1 MSTIVLLDSIAAA
14 QEIAFQLRGTW
25 DEFNAVEVKDLDYA
39 ALIHA
44 AKSIESEWCEVSS
57 SEFISP
63 HTEKVNLSVA
73 IELSEV
79 APLRVRLTFP
89 VARAEVYWAIYD
101 WKGSQNAGG
110 ISKGTGIS
118 KSTVQGH
125 LSALEKAQAISS
137 SGRPKQYTVEENCP
151 QEYMLQLEY
160 IAPLARLSRGLRGRP
175 QY

>member
-1 MSTIVLLDSIAAA
+1 MSTIVLLDSITAA

-25 DEFNAVEVKDLDYA
+25 DGFNAVEVKDLDHA

-44 AKSIESEWCEVSS
+44 AKSVESKWCEVGS
-57 SEFISP
+57 SEFIFD
-63 HTEKVNLSVA
+63 HTEKANLSVA

-79 APLRVRLTFP
+79 NPLRVQLTFP
-89 VARAEVYWAIYD
+89 ISRAEVYWAIHD
-101 WKGSQNAGG
+101 WKGSQNAGN

-125 LSALEKAQAISS
+125 LYALEKASAICSM
-137 SGRPKQYTVEENCP
+137 GRPKQYTISENCP
-151 QEYMLQLEY
+151 QDYLLQLEY

-175 QY
+175 LY